1 MFKFGIFAL
10 ILVLLSGCGEEKKQ
24 EVIEAKKPKVV
35 KILNI
40 EAQKSKVSFEYPAE
54 VYAAQDTTMAFE
66 VSGKIVNFNYKEGQ
80 KVSKGAVIAS
90 LDDTI
95 LRANFN
101 SAQANYKQAQM
112 DFNRYK
118 KLFKTRSISKAY
130 MEKTQQNLDVTKSAY
145 EIAKKNLKETKL
157 IAEFDGIIAKKIV
170 DDFERVSAKQP
181 IVLLQDTSYY
191 KIKFFVPEH
200 DILRIDGEFTQKNIS
215 RQASFYVTIGN
226 GKKKTFKA
234 VFVDITTMAESVTR
248 TFETTLKIKHPK
260 NTNILPGMTAK
271 VTVIPKQVKK
281 EQFFIPAQAI
291 FSDENNQAS
300 VWSIDKDMRVHK
312 KNIKITAMQGNNIQ
326 VVDGLANINKIV
338 ISGIRFLKE
347 NEKIVQYQKLGE

>member
-300 VWSIDKDMRVHK
+300 IWSIDKDMRVHK

>member
-1 MFKFGIFAL
+1 MFKFGIFTL

-24 EVIEAKKPKVV
+24 EIVEPKKPKVV
-35 KILNI
+35 KVLNVK
-40 EAQKSKVSFEYPAE
+40 AQKSKISFDYPAE

-80 KVSKGAVIAS
+80 KVLKGAVIAS

-112 DFNRYK
+112 DFKRYE

-130 MEKTQQNLDVTKSAY
+130 MERTQQNLDVTKSAY

-200 DILRIDGEFTQKNIS
+200 DVLRIDGEFTQKNIS
-215 RQASFYVTIGN
+215 RQADFYVTIGN
-226 GKKKTFKA
+226 NKKKTFKA
-234 VFVDITTMAESVTR
+234 IFVDITTMAESVAR
-248 TFETTLKIKHPK
+248 TFETTIKIKHPK

-271 VTVIPKQVKK
+271 VTVTPKQVKK
-281 EQFFIPAQAI
+281 EQFFIPAQAV

-300 VWSIDKDMRVHK
+300 IWSIDKNMRVHK
-312 KNIKITAMQGNNIQ
+312 KNITTTTMQKNNIQ
-326 VVDGLANINKIV
+326 VINGLENVNKIV

-347 NEKIVQYQKLGE
+347 NEKITQYQKIGE